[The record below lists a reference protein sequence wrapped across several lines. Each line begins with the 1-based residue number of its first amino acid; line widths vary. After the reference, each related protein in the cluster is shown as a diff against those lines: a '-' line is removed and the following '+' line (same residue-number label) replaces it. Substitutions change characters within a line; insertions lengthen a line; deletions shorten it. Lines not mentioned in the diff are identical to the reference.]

1 MTSST
6 PSLSHMSP
14 PPLARHPPSST
25 RASTLIHTRT
35 ASSTRPHRPS
45 PPSRPSLD
53 AVCQCVCPSAH
64 LAAVGVAGGRGR
76 WAEAVAVYPL
86 PRARPRARHL
96 LAPPSPARWRLSST
110 STSVRAA
117 QAESGRARVHSSEP
131 LDRLVF
137 LKKEDI
143 TKLENVNLV
152 LINPLMKPYY
162 SAIKKNVEKR
172 VIQMILKVV
181 LLTKLTITEKCS
193 INH

>member
-1 MTSST
+1 MPAPSST
-6 PSLSHMSP
+6 PEPPHPRAHIGRPRRADLPSMQCVSVYVP
-14 PPLARHPPSST
+14 PP
-25 RASTLIHTRT
+25 I
-35 ASSTRPHRPS
+35 
-45 PPSRPSLD
+45 SRPW
-53 AVCQCVCPSAH
+53 AWR
-64 LAAVGVAGGRGR
+64 GGRGC